1 MNEKKINSLLLSKKF
16 KQLYEQTLLKILLQ
30 QSTPEMK
37 IHSLG
42 FLRGDF
48 FSLYL
53 KPDLLLKKNGF
64 SAQNLAGKKIGVC
77 IDPVDLSQAVHLL
90 NDPLL
95 KETSLTLISQPKLP
109 LTPDWPYCEI
119 SEVKQL
125 DLDQIW
131 VYSHLF
137 QELYTLMLTQN
148 GIPAQKINPLLTLEI
163 LLADGYMEALSAP
176 LSHFAILCYHA
187 NEAVLPLILKVREK
201 FPVHRISLFCMSCH
215 PYHYIDSIVNEIYFY
230 NSFIE
235 LLFRLLQIQAKAY
248 FCVDQIEKYRDLIE
262 ECKRIYFSDS
272 SFQDKF
278 YANYTPF

>member
-16 KQLYEQTLLKILLQ
+16 KQLYEQTLLKTLLQ
-30 QSTPEMK
+30 QSAPETK
-37 IHSLG
+37 IHALN

-53 KPDLLLKKNGF
+53 KPDLLLERNKFSEKNLSGR
-64 SAQNLAGKKIGVC
+64 KIGIC
-77 IDPVDLSQAVHLL
+77 IDPVDLSQAFHLL
-90 NDPLL
+90 NNPLL
-95 KETSLTLISQPKLP
+95 KNSSLTLISQPRLP

-119 SEVKQL
+119 SEVKNL
-125 DLDQIW
+125 DLDLIW

-137 QELYTLMLTQN
+137 QELYTMLLSQN
-148 GIPAQKINPLLTLEI
+148 GIAAQKITPLLTLET
-163 LLADGYMEALSAP
+163 LFADGYMEDLPAP

-187 NEAVLPLILKVREK
+187 HEDVLPLVLKIREK

-235 LLFRLLQIQAKAY
+235 LVFRLLQIQAKAF
-248 FCVDQIEKYRDLIE
+248 FCVDQIEIHRDLIE
-262 ECKRIYFSDS
+262 ECRRLYYSDK